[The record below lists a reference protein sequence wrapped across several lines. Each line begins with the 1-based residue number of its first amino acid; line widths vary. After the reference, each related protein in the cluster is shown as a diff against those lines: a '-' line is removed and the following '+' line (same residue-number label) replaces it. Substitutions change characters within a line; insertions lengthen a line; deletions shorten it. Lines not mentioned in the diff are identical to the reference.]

1 MLFLREFFQRRRQ
14 FALSIFNNFLAI
26 TLLLT
31 VSVFSDVL
39 LRGMENQLQKMS
51 LQVSCLQYLNTEE
64 AEMVNEN
71 FIERYEIREYSEF
84 FLTDEENYQIACC
97 RDLSGLFDLEFHFG
111 RFFNDLQLANNE
123 NAAVLGYGA
132 WQDLDCPVPGESFSL
147 NGAEFVVQGV
157 IEEGYENVWF
167 NADEMIFLPLD
178 YLDEAQESRLFF
190 LSEQVYFDD
199 YLNEV
204 LGKDNYL
211 LIQQKMLKNSFMQ
224 ISRQGRN
231 ILLAISAFSLV
242 ISLLGMVN
250 HTLSSLKG
258 RCREIG
264 IKKALGADERDIVV
278 QFLLEALLIM
288 LVSSLGAVMAE
299 ELIMKTA
306 GLLTSGEF
314 AADRHYGVLLWVIPA
329 GCLCCLYPAY
339 KAGKISVSEAIR
351 N

>member
-1 MLFLREFFQRRRQ
+1 MLFLREFIARRRQ
-14 FALSIFNNFLAI
+14 FLLSIFNNFLAI

-31 VSVFSDVL
+31 VNAFSDVL
-39 LRGMENQLQKMS
+39 LKGMEGQLEKMS
-51 LQVSCLQYLNTEE
+51 LQVSCLQYVSTED
-64 AEMVNEN
+64 AERVNEN
-71 FIERYEIREYSEF
+71 FIERYDIRKYSEF
-84 FLTDEENYQIACC
+84 FLINEENYQIACC
-97 RDLSGLFDLEFHFG
+97 RDLSKLFDLEFHFG

-123 NAAVLGYGA
+123 SAAVLGYNA
-132 WQDLDCPVPGESFSL
+132 WRNLGSPALGETFCL
-147 NGAEFVVQGV
+147 NGAEFTAQGV
-157 IEEGYENVWF
+157 IEEGYENIWF
-167 NADEMIFLPLD
+167 SADEMIFLPLG
-178 YLDEAQESRLFF
+178 YLDEAKESRLFF

-204 LGKDNYL
+204 LGEDNYL
-211 LIQQKMLKNSFMQ
+211 LIQQKLLKNSFLKLV
-224 ISRQGRN
+224 RQGRS
-231 ILLAISAFSLV
+231 ILLVISGFSLV

-264 IKKALGADERDIVV
+264 IKKALGADEKDIVR

-288 LVSSLGAVMAE
+288 LVRSLGGVLAE

-314 AADRHYGVLLWVIPA
+314 AADRHYGILLGVIPA

-339 KAGKISVSEAIR
+339 KAGRISVSDAIR